1 MTTPPRPWAPAA
13 LLLLLGFVWGSSF
26 ILMKVGLFARDGGH
40 LFAPVDLATLRIFVA
55 GTVLLPV
62 SLKHLHKVT
71 RKDWGPLLVVGS
83 VGSLIPAILFA
94 TAQKSIPSALAG
106 MLNALSPLWTLLIA
120 VVIFKVQVQRRQV
133 AGLIIGFV
141 GALVLVASE
150 GLGAAQFSWASA
162 LPAMLLIVA
171 TLGYGVSV
179 NTVREKLGGLR
190 SYVIS
195 ALSLGIVAVPA
206 GIWVVAGSDVPRL
219 VMEHPDGLRGLTA
232 IVALAAVGTAGA
244 LVLFNQLIQWTNALV
259 AASVTYII
267 PVFATLWGVWDGEE
281 IGLGQITAGI
291 IILIGVSVTNRKKR

>member
-26 ILMKVGLFARDGGH
+26 ILMKVGLFARDGSP
-40 LFAPVDLATLRIFVA
+40 LFAPVDLATLRIFIA
-55 GTVLLPV
+55 GAVLLPI

-71 RKDWGPLLVVGS
+71 RQDWGPLLVVGS

-120 VVIFKVQVQRRQV
+120 VVVFKVKVERRQV
-133 AGLIIGFV
+133 GGLIIGFV

-150 GLGAAQFSWASA
+150 GLGAAQFSWSSA

-179 NTVREKLGGLR
+179 NTVRERLGGLR

-219 VMEHPDGLRGLTA
+219 VMEHQDGLRGLAA

-291 IILIGVSVTNRKKR
+291 IILTGVYVTNRKKR

>member
-26 ILMKVGLFARDGGH
+26 ILMKLGLFARDGSP
-40 LFAPVDLATLRIFVA
+40 LFSPIDLATLRILVA
-55 GTVLLPV
+55 GSVLLPV
-62 SLKHLHKVT
+62 ALKHLHKVT

-120 VVIFKVQVQRRQV
+120 VVVFKVQVQRRQV
-133 AGLIIGFV
+133 VGLIIGFV

-150 GLGAAQFSWASA
+150 GLGATQFSWSSA

-179 NTVREKLGGLR
+179 NTVRERLRGLR

-291 IILIGVSVTNRKKR
+291 IILTGVYVTNRKKR

>member
-1 MTTPPRPWAPAA
+1 MTNPPRPWAPAA

-26 ILMKVGLFARDGGH
+26 ILMKLGLFARDGSP
-40 LFAPVDLATLRIFVA
+40 LFAPLDLATLRIFVA

-71 RKDWGPLLVVGS
+71 RKDWGPLMVVGL

-120 VVIFKVQVQRRQV
+120 VVVFKVQVQRRQV

-141 GALVLVASE
+141 GALVLVASQ
-150 GLGAAQFSWASA
+150 GLGASQFSWANA
-162 LPAMLLIVA
+162 LPAMLLIAA

-206 GIWVVAGSDVPRL
+206 GIWVAAGSEVPRL

>member
-1 MTTPPRPWAPAA
+1 MNTPPRPWAPAA

-26 ILMKVGLFARDGGH
+26 ILMKLGLFARDGSP
-40 LFAPVDLATLRIFVA
+40 LFAPVDLATLRILVA
-55 GTVLLPV
+55 GSVLLPV
-62 SLKHLHKVT
+62 SLKHLRKVT

-120 VVIFKVQVQRRQV
+120 VVIFKVNVARRQV
-133 AGLIIGFV
+133 VGLIIGFV
-141 GALVLVASE
+141 GAVVLVASE
-150 GLGAAQFSWASA
+150 GLGAEQFSWAST

-219 VMEHPDGLRGLTA
+219 VIEHPDGLRGLAA

-281 IGLGQITAGI
+281 IGLGQITAGL
-291 IILIGVSVTNRKKR
+291 IILTGVYVTNRKKR

>member
-26 ILMKVGLFARDGGH
+26 ILMKVGLFARDGSP
-40 LFAPVDLATLRIFVA
+40 LFAPVDLATLRIFIA
-55 GTVLLPV
+55 GAVLLPI

-71 RKDWGPLLVVGS
+71 RQDWGPLLVVGS

-120 VVIFKVQVQRRQV
+120 VVVFKVKVERRQV
-133 AGLIIGFV
+133 GGLIIGFV

-150 GLGAAQFSWASA
+150 GLGAAQFSWSSA
-162 LPAMLLIVA
+162 LPAMLLIAA

-219 VMEHPDGLRGLTA
+219 VMEHPDGLRGLAA

-291 IILIGVSVTNRKKR
+291 IILTGVYVTNRKKR

>member
-1 MTTPPRPWAPAA
+1 MTNPPRPWAPAA

-26 ILMKVGLFARDGGH
+26 ILMKLGLFARDGSP
-40 LFAPVDLATLRIFVA
+40 LFAPLDLATLRIFVA

-71 RKDWGPLLVVGS
+71 RKDWGPLMVVGL

-120 VVIFKVQVQRRQV
+120 VVVFKVQVQRRQV
-133 AGLIIGFV
+133 AGLVIGFV
-141 GALVLVASE
+141 GALVLVASQ
-150 GLGAAQFSWASA
+150 GLGASQFSWANA
-162 LPAMLLIVA
+162 LPAMLLIAA

-206 GIWVVAGSDVPRL
+206 GIWVAAGSEVPRL

>member
-1 MTTPPRPWAPAA
+1 MTNPPRPWAPAA

-26 ILMKVGLFARDGGH
+26 ILMKLGLFARDGSP
-40 LFAPVDLATLRIFVA
+40 LLAPLDLATLRIFVA

-71 RKDWGPLLVVGS
+71 RKDWGPLMVVGS

-120 VVIFKVQVQRRQV
+120 VVVFKVQVQRRQV
-133 AGLIIGFV
+133 AGLVIGFV

-150 GLGAAQFSWASA
+150 GLGASQFSWASA
-162 LPAMLLIVA
+162 LPAMLLIAA

-206 GIWVVAGSDVPRL
+206 GIWVAAGSEVPRL